1 MGKRS
6 VETLT
11 QLVYAV
17 AGERG
22 SGLTYAQLSE
32 RSVDPESGYRPSAN
46 LLNRIGRGEDV
57 KINHKL
63 IAAITA
69 GLGLP
74 AARVEAAAARQFI
87 GYAAIDPGLG
97 GGGEDDEVIRAA
109 RKGGTTPA
117 QSPGVEEFVRRSRRD
132 DASDQ
137 G

>member
-1 MGKRS
+1 MGTRAT
-6 VETLT
+6 ETLT
-11 QLVYAV
+11 QLIYAA

-22 SGLTYAQLSE
+22 SGITYDELSK

-46 LLNRIGRGEDV
+46 LLNRIGRGESV
-57 KINHKL
+57 KLNPPL
-63 IAAITA
+63 IAAITV

-109 RKGGTTPA
+109 RRKGATA
-117 QSPGVEEFVRRSRRD
+117 SDDSGVEEFVSRSRRD
-132 DASDQ
+132 GTPDQ